1 MSSDP
6 TVLARDAAATGTA
19 QVIPIDEARP
29 HRRLHICLLG
39 YRSAPFGGGQ
49 GIYLKYLS
57 KALVEAGHQ
66 VDVISGQPYPHLDPR
81 VKLIKMPGMNLFETG
96 LGSIRPHHLRSM
108 TNVIEWTIS

>member
-57 KALVEAGHQ
+57 KALVEAG
-66 VDVISGQPYPHLDPR
+66 I
-81 VKLIKMPGMNLFETG
+81 
-96 LGSIRPHHLRSM
+96 RSM
-108 TNVIEWTIS
+108 SFQASPIRTSTRGSS